1 MRAQY
6 PFTALLSATTLLAA
20 CETNTAPDVLP
31 PDDPEI
37 SVLTVAPSFA
47 TIEGRRFTKLT
58 ALMAGSSAQ
67 TPQEL
72 VSWVSSDTNVA
83 TVAPGGLV
91 EGRKAG
97 RVQITARLESA
108 RGFATI
114 VVLEQ
119 VAKKPSSPPQA
130 PKSKPSQSQ
139 NEATLRVR

>member
-6 PFTALLSATTLLAA
+6 QLTALLSAVTLLAG
-20 CETNTAPDVLP
+20 CETNTAPDLP
-31 PDDPEI
+31 PSDEPEV
-37 SVLTVAPSFA
+37 SVLTIAPGFA
-47 TIEGRRFTKLT
+47 TIEGRRLTKLT
-58 ALMAGSSAQ
+58 ALLSGSASGA
-67 TPQEL
+67 PQEL
-72 VSWVSSDTNVA
+72 VRWVSSDTNVA

-119 VAKKPSSPPQA
+119 VAKKPSSPSRPPQ
-130 PKSKPSQSQ
+130 
-139 NEATLRVR
+139 